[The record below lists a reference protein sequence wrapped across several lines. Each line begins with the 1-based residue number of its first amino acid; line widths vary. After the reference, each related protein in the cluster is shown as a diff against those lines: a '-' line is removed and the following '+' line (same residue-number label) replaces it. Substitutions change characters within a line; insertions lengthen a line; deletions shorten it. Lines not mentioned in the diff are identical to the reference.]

1 MKSSKETHMCV
12 FVPGRVCRV
21 ELDEIP
27 LEVCRLCLDAWKM
40 SGGTVMVRNPMK
52 RVEAETS
59 IPAVAFATERPNIVK
74 RVEPTIPETGEPSIP
89 THIRRSLSELDRL
102 FIEDRISL
110 EEYVRRRNQILNS
123 ANQLSTSLSN
133 TEEGIGNVE
142 AQNAVFI
149 IEAGK
154 VKAKYPEGAALP
166 DGLDGKAL
174 KAIHEFFENMRGH
187 TSDVYLSF
195 GGMNILGLALKGK
208 KLALLLIG
216 GRAKREDLSEV
227 VREAQTLLR
236 EHENW
241 EEILPLLYGIAAGGA
256 KPAFTET

>member
-1 MKSSKETHMCV
+1 
-12 FVPGRVCRV
+12 
-21 ELDEIP
+21 
-27 LEVCRLCLDAWKM
+27 
-40 SGGTVMVRNPMK
+40 
-52 RVEAETS
+52 
-59 IPAVAFATERPNIVK
+59 
-74 RVEPTIPETGEPSIP
+74 
-89 THIRRSLSELDRL
+89 
-102 FIEDRISL
+102 
-110 EEYVRRRNQILNS
+110 
-123 ANQLSTSLSN
+123 LSTSLSN